1 MKGERLV
8 KPLEESEKRIGSTV
22 YVPLYMLALLKP
34 FLTKDLPIH
43 AKFNKMSPL
52 ISGCPCILAA
62 VNRTIVATVFD
73 HENTVHLLETYLSLK
88 KVMRGF
94 KNCDTKTPS
103 LNV

>member
-1 MKGERLV
+1 MR
-8 KPLEESEKRIGSTV
+8 KRIGSTV

-52 ISGCPCILAA
+52 ISGCSCILAA
-62 VNRTIVATVFD
+62 VNRTIVGTVFD

-88 KVMRGF
+88 KKIVMLGF